1 MSTLENLRNRLI
13 DRILATRNEG
23 FLQAIES
30 IFISTQNE
38 DILNLS
44 SEQIEILSMSE
55 EDMKNGNLISESEL
69 GKLDSKWL
77 H

>member
-1 MSTLENLRNRLI
+1 MNSTCYISNCLRLHPVK
-13 DRILATRNEG
+13 
-23 FLQAIES
+23 
-30 IFISTQNE
+30 NE